1 MIFICIINL
10 NYRYFYQI
18 IDIIND
24 TMLAIKKCTVI
35 IILKEFVCIDINVSY
50 GIARHCT
57 TFRCKFNIRI
67 RRDTAFFVT

>member
-1 MIFICIINL
+1 
-10 NYRYFYQI
+10 
-18 IDIIND
+18 
-24 TMLAIKKCTVI
+24 MLAMKKCTVI

-50 GIARHCT
+50 GIARDCT

>member
-1 MIFICIINL
+1 MNLIDCDNEEKIIKN
-10 NYRYFYQI
+10 I